1 MRTAQIFRIAVLT
14 LASASLGGCIF
25 FSSPADRALR
35 RTPAFKDGYA
45 DGCASAQQ
53 QGADF
58 RGNLV
63 RDDAQYNSDQTYRTG
78 WGNGYQTCRPIEQ
91 RQNTTA
97 GSNPLPQPDPTH

>member
-78 WGNGYQTCRPIEQ
+78 WGNGYQTCRPIGQ
-91 RQNTTA
+91 RQNSTA
-97 GSNPLPQPDPTH
+97 GSNLLPQPDPTH